1 MTEMLKIPKLSVKEA
16 IELQKKLASTVI
28 REDFVK
34 LEDIEKI
41 AGVDISFER
50 KNKAIAACV
59 SIDFES
65 LEVVDKTWEKVEL
78 NFPYIPGLLAFR
90 EGEAAIKV
98 MEKVEADVYL
108 IDGHGIA
115 HPRRLGIASHVGV
128 LLDKV
133 TVGVAKNLL
142 CGKIVKRNGAELIV
156 DKGEIIGQR
165 IKPHSSAKYI
175 YVSIGHKISLSTAVE
190 VVRRVTPKEC
200 KLPKPTLLAHE
211 LSTSIAKGLQ
221 KTLNDF

>member
-1 MTEMLKIPKLSVKEA
+1 MKIPKLSVREA
-16 IELQKKLASTVI
+16 IELQKKLAAQVI
-28 REDFVK
+28 RKDFVK
-34 LEDIEKI
+34 LNEIKKV

-50 KNKAIAACV
+50 KNKAVAACV
-59 SIDFES
+59 SIDFEN
-65 LEVVDKTWEKVEL
+65 LDVVDEIWEKVEL
-78 NFPYIPGLLAFR
+78 SFPYIPGLLAFR

-98 MEKVEADVYL
+98 MEKVNADVYL

-133 TVGVAKNLL
+133 TIGVAKNLL
-142 CGKIVKRNGAELIV
+142 CGKIIKKDSNELIM

-165 IKPHSSAKYI
+165 IKPHVNAKYV
-175 YVSIGHKISLSTAVE
+175 YVSVGHKISLGTAVKI
-190 VVRRVTPKEC
+190 VRRVTPKEC

-211 LSTSIAKGLQ
+211 LSTRIAKGLQ
-221 KTLNDF
+221 KTLNNF